1 MTMMTRTRPAP
12 LLLAFAVALA
22 ASAGRDPVSPPVPV
36 SPPPPLRVD
45 DLVGSEW
52 LAETIAGGAVVAGS
66 RSTLHFVS
74 IAQVDGDTGCNRF
87 AGPVT
92 LENGNLRIGPL
103 ATTRRAC
110 APALMDQERR
120 YLVSIAQGVALRRDG
135 DLLVLLDDRQHP
147 LVRYSQVDP
156 HVPTRP

>member
-1 MTMMTRTRPAP
+1 MMTRTRPVL

-22 ASAGRDPVSPPVPV
+22 ACAARDPVSTPVP
-36 SPPPPLRVD
+36 PPRPVRVD

-52 LAETIAGGAVVAGS
+52 IAEDIAGATIAAGS

-92 LENGNLRIGPL
+92 EEGGNLRIGPL

-110 APALMDQERR
+110 APPLMDQERR
-120 YLVSIAQGVALRRDG
+120 YLVAIAQGVALRRDG
-135 DLLVLLDDRQHP
+135 DLLILLDDRQHP

>member
-1 MTMMTRTRPAP
+1 MMTHARPAP

-22 ASAGRDPVSPPVPV
+22 ACAARDPVSTPVP
-36 SPPPPLRVD
+36 PPRPVRVD

-52 LAETIAGGAVVAGS
+52 IAEDIAGATIAGGS
-66 RSTLHFVS
+66 RSTLHFLS

-92 LENGNLRIGPL
+92 VEDGIMRIGPL

-110 APALMDQERR
+110 AQALMDQERR
-120 YLVSIAQGVALRRDG
+120 YLVALAQGVALQRDG
-135 DLLVLLDDRQHP
+135 DLLLLLDDRQHP
-147 LVRYSQVDP
+147 LVRYSQIEP
-156 HVPTRP
+156 HLPARP

>member
-1 MTMMTRTRPAP
+1 MKTHTRPAP

-22 ASAGRDPVSPPVPV
+22 ACAGREPVSDPVSDPVPPSRPV
-36 SPPPPLRVD
+36 RVD

-52 LAETIAGGAVVAGS
+52 VAEDIAGATIAAGS
-66 RSTLHFVS
+66 RSTLHFLS

-103 ATTRRAC
+103 AATRRAC

-120 YLVSIAQGVALRRDG
+120 YLVAIAQGVALQRDG
-135 DLLVLLDDRQHP
+135 DLLILLDDRQHP
-147 LVRYSQVDP
+147 LVRYSQVEP
-156 HVPTRP
+156 HLPARP